1 MRIISA
7 ITLSLAVLLVSGAPT
22 LVQAKPART
31 QPDPQVFDLSDRA
44 DPARRPAQQTT
55 QQDCFVEPE
64 GFHSQIRWD
73 GDCVKARQLRQQ
85 GTSTS
90 GPTRF
95 DAPRGFHSQIRW
107 D

>member
-7 ITLSLAVLLVSGAPT
+7 TTLALAVLLVSGAPT

-31 QPDPQVFDLSDRA
+31 QPDPQVFDLSDPA
-44 DPARRPAQQTT
+44 DLARRTAQQPA

-73 GDCVKARQLRQQ
+73 GECVKARQLRQRST
-85 GTSTS
+85 GTSEP
-90 GPTRF
+90 GRF
-95 DAPRGFHSQIRW
+95 EAPRGFHSQIRW